1 MLNAKQIENME
12 NLKNKLTEGELKV
25 LMALIKSS
33 WAYGGDFT
41 YADEVEI
48 EYNSKELGGYISQLT
63 QKQVILVMLQL
74 HHHQPH
80 LKFLYK
86 FVQVEVEMV
95 GQIKDIFLLYI
106 EILHI
111 LVQVMELELM
121 SYIIVLDQET
131 IP

>member
-41 YADEVEI
+41 YADDVEI

-63 QKQVILVMLQL
+63 QKQVIYVD
-74 HHHQPH
+74 
-80 LKFLYK
+80 
-86 FVQVEVEMV
+86 VEEYS
-95 GQIKDIFLLYI
+95 QIGAWIGNFY
-106 EILHI
+106 
-111 LVQVMELELM
+111 ELEEL
-121 SYIIVLDQET
+121 LG
-131 IP
+131 